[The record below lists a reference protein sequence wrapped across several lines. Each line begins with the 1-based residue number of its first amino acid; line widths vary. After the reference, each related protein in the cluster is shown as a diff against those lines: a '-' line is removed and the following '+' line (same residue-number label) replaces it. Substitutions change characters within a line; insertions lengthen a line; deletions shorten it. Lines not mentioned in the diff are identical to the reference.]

1 MDISIILPTY
11 NEKENIIDLIPK
23 LDHLIKKLN
32 KKAEIIVV
40 DDSSPDGTGDAT
52 LKLNQLYGNIRLITR
67 PKKEGMGAAIKEGFD
82 NARGHIL
89 LSLDVDS
96 LDTLEIEKMLIK
108 IEEGFDLVV
117 GSRYL
122 QKGSYKKGLVKTFI
136 KNRVSSLGNKFAK
149 IMLGINLTD
158 FSLNCRAIK
167 KNVWENINV
176 TEKSNSFMLETIVK
190 SHFKGYKI
198 AEVPVTFN
206 ERKYGKSKL
215 KLTLQ
220 SYLFLRKVFHY
231 TFNYRF

>member
-122 QKGSYKKGLVKTFI
+122 QKGSYKKG
-136 KNRVSSLGNKFAK
+136 
-149 IMLGINLTD
+149 
-158 FSLNCRAIK
+158 
-167 KNVWENINV
+167 
-176 TEKSNSFMLETIVK
+176 
-190 SHFKGYKI
+190 
-198 AEVPVTFN
+198 
-206 ERKYGKSKL
+206 
-215 KLTLQ
+215 
-220 SYLFLRKVFHY
+220 
-231 TFNYRF
+231 